1 MILEHKTLN
10 LYGKKVFEMMVV
22 KPPMTKFNL
31 MENEACF
38 LHVIEGKSTTIS
50 EIDRTSLHSQDS
62 VLMKCGSYI
71 ANMLPTKDGNYFH
84 SFAIHFH
91 VEVLKEL
98 YKNETPDFLKNNDNA
113 PDSRFIRV
121 ENKELITNYI
131 DGMMLYFNTP
141 SVLITEDLLK
151 LKLKEILIL
160 LFKLDDTTRISD
172 IMASLFSPTTYTLRQ
187 IVEANLY
194 CNISVDALASLCNM
208 SIARFKRE
216 FKKNYDC
223 PPASYIKMK
232 KLEKAKGQL
241 EMTNKRIKEI
251 AFDCAF
257 IDVSHFSKCF
267 KEVYGQNPSDYRV
280 AKPTTY

>member
-1 MILEHKTLN
+1 MILEHRELK

-38 LHVIEGKSTTIS
+38 LHVIEGKSHTIS
-50 EIDRTSLHSQDS
+50 EIERTSLHSQES

-71 ANMLPTKDGNYFH
+71 SNMLPTKDGNYFH

-91 VEVLKEL
+91 LEVLEEL
-98 YKNETPDFLKNNDNA
+98 YKNEIPVFFKNTANA
-113 PDSRFIRV
+113 PVPNFIRV

-131 DGMMLYFNTP
+131 EGIMLYFNRP

-160 LFKLDDTTRISD
+160 LFKLDDTTRIYD
-172 IMASLFSPTTYTLRQ
+172 IMASLFSPSTYSIRQ
-187 IVEANLY
+187 IAEANLY
-194 CNISVDALASLCNM
+194 INISVEELASLCNV
-208 SIARFKRE
+208 SISTFKRE
-216 FKKNYDC
+216 FKKIYDC
-223 PPASYIKMK
+223 PPASYMKRK
-232 KLEKAKGQL
+232 KLEKAKEQL
-241 EMTNKRIKEI
+241 EMTDKRIKEI
-251 AFDCAF
+251 AFECGF

-267 KEVYGQNPSDYRV
+267 GEEYGQNPSSYRI
-280 AKPTTY
+280 AKQTTN